1 MMEHRRGEL
10 LDLPAWE
17 GAIRVTLAHLDRAV
31 EAAPRLQDPGD
42 AEALHDVR
50 VALRRLRSHLRAY
63 APLLVAA
70 VPRKR
75 RRRIGEL
82 ASFTNACRDAEVQL
96 EWLEARQLNAT
107 IGDAIGIEWLRLEL
121 ERRFEVERE
130 RVLEQ
135 VPDRLRA
142 LDGKLRRRLED
153 LRTTARAGDF
163 DQGLRFS
170 AALERRLTEAAAEL
184 DAALARVRDVSDED
198 EAHRSRIRA
207 KRVRYLLE
215 PVASEVPGAPDRI
228 RELEELQDLLG
239 DLHDRHVMDSLVA
252 GLELGAGLV
261 PAPAAAASGLRT
273 VREWLRAEQEALFER
288 LEESW
293 LGERRAPFFAALEA
307 VGEALA
313 SEGSAGLE
321 IERKYLLSGLP
332 TTLEGQSYRE
342 IDQGY
347 LPGKKLQ
354 ERVRRVREKG
364 ARWHERTVKVG
375 RGIRRLEL
383 QEEADADTFEALWP
397 LTVGRRVTK
406 RRYRVADGGLT
417 WEVDAFTDRD
427 LVLAEVELPSEDARP
442 ELPEWLAPYVVREVT
457 GDPEYLNVNLAR

>member
-1 MMEHRRGEL
+1 MEPRQGEL

-63 APLLVAA
+63 APLVVAA

-75 RRRIGEL
+75 RKRIGQL
-82 ASFTNACRDAEVQL
+82 ASSTNACRDAEVQL
-96 EWLEARQLNAT
+96 AWLEARQLDAT
-107 IGDAIGIEWLRLEL
+107 IGDAIGIEWLRLEI

-130 RVLEQ
+130 RVLDL

-142 LDGKLRRRLED
+142 LDDKLRRRLED
-153 LRTTARAGDF
+153 LRTTARAADF

-170 AALERRLTEAAAEL
+170 AALERRLTGTAAEL
-184 DAALARVRDVSDED
+184 DDALARVHGVADED
-198 EAHRSRIRA
+198 EAHRARIRA

-215 PVASEVPGAPDRI
+215 PVESEVPGAPDRI

-252 GLELGAGLV
+252 DLERGAGLV
-261 PAPAAAASGLRT
+261 PAPAAAAAGLRT
-273 VREWLRAEQEALFER
+273 VRGWLNAEQELLFAR
-288 LEESW
+288 LQESW

-307 VGEALA
+307 LGESLMV
-313 SEGSAGLE
+313 ERSAGLE

-332 TTLEGQSYRE
+332 PELDGRSFRE

-347 LPGKKLQ
+347 LPGEKLQ
-354 ERVRRVREKG
+354 ERVRRVREEE
-364 ARWHERTVKVG
+364 AEWHERTVKVG

-383 QEEADADTFEALWP
+383 QEEADEDTFEALWP

-442 ELPEWLAPYVVREVT
+442 EPPDWLAPYVVREVT
-457 GDPEYLNVNLAR
+457 GEPEYLNVNLAR